1 MLNRILLCISFV
13 CALTMH
19 SYSQSSRDMTP
30 VACKDMSQEQI
41 RDGII
46 DYLTNVLNAEI
57 GYASN
62 TLVIAYTEETTRYC
76 THVTYTVKFVLSENE
91 YRYAAY
97 YAIPLK
103 DVNEACKNDIHKRID
118 FYNKKLKY
126 IFLFQD
132 SKAP

>member
-1 MLNRILLCISFV
+1 MNKFFFCIVFV
-13 CALTMH
+13 CFACLH
-19 SYSQSSRDMTP
+19 SYCQSTRDMTL
-30 VACKDMSQEQI
+30 VVCKDMSKEQL

-76 THVTYTVKFVLSENE
+76 THVTYTLKFVLSENE

-103 DVNEACKNDIHKRID
+103 DVNDACKNDIHKRIA

>member
-1 MLNRILLCISFV
+1 MAKITVNGEPI
-13 CALTMH
+13 TD
-19 SYSQSSRDMTP
+19 DMIQYE
-30 VACKDMSQEQI
+30 VERLIRFHAEHGMSQEQI

-76 THVTYTVKFVLSENE
+76 THVTYTLKFVLSGNE
-91 YRYAAY
+91 YRYATY

-103 DVNEACKNDIHKRID
+103 DVNEACKNDIHKRIA

>member
-1 MLNRILLCISFV
+1 MLNRILLGISLVF
-13 CALTMH
+13 ALTVH
-19 SYSQSSRDMTP
+19 SFGQSSRDMTP
-30 VACKDMSQEQI
+30 VVCKNMSQEQI

-46 DYLTNVLNAEI
+46 DYLTGVLGAEI

-62 TLVIAYTEETTRYC
+62 TLIIAYTEETTRHC
-76 THVTYTVKFVLSENE
+76 THVTYTLKFVLSENE

-103 DVNEACKNDIHKRID
+103 DVNDACKEDIHKRIA